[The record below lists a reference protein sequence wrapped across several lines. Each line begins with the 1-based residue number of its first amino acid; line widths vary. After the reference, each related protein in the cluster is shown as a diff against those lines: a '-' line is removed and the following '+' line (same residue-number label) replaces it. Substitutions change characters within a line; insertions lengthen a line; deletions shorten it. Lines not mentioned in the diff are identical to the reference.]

1 MIVVKPDKT
10 ATIASR
16 DTDESYHFNFATTL
30 ERYLLVFKE
39 CSAAKVFEFLGN
51 TTLIMEL

>member
-16 DTDESYHFNFATTL
+16 DTDESYDFNFATTL

-39 CSAAKVFEFLGN
+39 CSAAKVFELLGN
-51 TTLIMEL
+51 TAVIMEL